1 MTTRRT
7 DEPEKHAPHERGARW
22 RALLQIAVGVGAL
35 ALVILKSDVRAIS
48 EAIGSTRIALLPL
61 AVLASFTV
69 TWLMAYR
76 WKLILG
82 AQGSGLKTPRLFL
95 YYLIGI
101 FFMNFV
107 PGGGVSGDVARL
119 IYASREV
126 RDKALVLSS
135 LVYERLVGLFTLL
148 TIGLI
153 ATLASRLDWE
163 SERGILVAEASLA
176 IAFIC
181 TLTLM
186 TGVVSA
192 RVARWSRKAG
202 ERFNAKRLGDGLAR
216 TVESISE
223 LRKRRGML
231 AATVLLSVVIR
242 GVWGVGCF
250 VVARAMGLP
259 LSLPLVFSFMAL
271 VDIVRMMPISV
282 GGIGVREW
290 ALVALFATVGLSREK
305 AVTFSIL
312 AFAPVYLNAIAGG
325 FIYILSARR
334 GREAGSSSLAWA
346 NPRAKG

>member
-1 MTTRRT
+1 M
-7 DEPEKHAPHERGARW
+7 
-22 RALLQIAVGVGAL
+22 
-35 ALVILKSDVRAIS
+35 KSDLRAIS
-48 EAIGSTRIALLPL
+48 EAIGSTQIALLPL

-82 AQGSGLKTPRLFL
+82 ARGSGLKTPRLFL

-119 IYASREV
+119 IYAAREV
-126 RDKALVLSS
+126 PDKAFVLSS

-148 TIGLI
+148 SIGLV
-153 ATLASRLDWE
+153 ATLASRVGWE
-163 SERGILVAEASLA
+163 SERGILIAEATLA
-176 IAFIC
+176 VAFIL

-186 TGVVSA
+186 SEAVSRRLA
-192 RVARWSRKAG
+192 ALSRMLG
-202 ERFNAKRLGDGLAR
+202 ERFKARRLGDAIAR
-216 TVESISE
+216 TVESMSE

-231 AATVLLSVVIR
+231 GAAILLSVMIR
-242 GVWGVGCF
+242 GVWGLGCF
-250 VVARAMGLP
+250 IVARAMGLP

-290 ALVALFATVGLSREK
+290 AMIALFATAGISQEK

-325 FIYILSARR
+325 LIYILSARSR
-334 GREAGSSSLAWA
+334 REAGSSNLAWA
-346 NPRAKG
+346 DPRSKG

>member
-1 MTTRRT
+1 
-7 DEPEKHAPHERGARW
+7 
-22 RALLQIAVGVGAL
+22 
-35 ALVILKSDVRAIS
+35 
-48 EAIGSTRIALLPL
+48 
-61 AVLASFTV
+61 
-69 TWLMAYR
+69 MAYR

-82 AQGSGLKTPRLFL
+82 ARGAGLKTPRLFL

-119 IYASREV
+119 IYAAREV
-126 RDKALVLSS
+126 RDKAFVLSS

-148 TIGLI
+148 SIGLV
-153 ATLASRLDWE
+153 ATLASRVGWE
-163 SERGILVAEASLA
+163 SERGILIAEASLA
-176 IAFIC
+176 VAFLC

-186 TGVVSA
+186 SGAVS
-192 RVARWSRKAG
+192 SRLATLCRNLGDKFKV
-202 ERFNAKRLGDGLAR
+202 RRLGDGIAR

-223 LRKRRGML
+223 LRKQRGML
-231 AATVLLSVVIR
+231 ASTVLLSIIIR
-242 GVWGVGCF
+242 GVWGLGCF

-290 ALVALFATVGLSREK
+290 AMVALFATAGISKEK
-305 AVTFSIL
+305 AITFSIL

-325 FIYILSARR
+325 LIYILSARR
-334 GREAGSSSLAWA
+334 GHEASSSNLAWA
-346 NPRAKG
+346 NPRSKG